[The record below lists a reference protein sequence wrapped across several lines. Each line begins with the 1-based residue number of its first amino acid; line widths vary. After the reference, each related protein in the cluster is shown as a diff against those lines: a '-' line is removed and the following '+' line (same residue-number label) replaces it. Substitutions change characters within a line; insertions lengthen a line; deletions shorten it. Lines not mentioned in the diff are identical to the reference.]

1 MFPIQIILFLI
12 CFIKINSYDQ
22 KKLDVY
28 YSWDEVSVWLFGI
41 ERTCPNCI
49 PYRMKVANNG
59 SIVMSIPRIYNS
71 FNNNENDIFT
81 TFIVLKTDFEPY
93 YFYNW
98 PSDYIIV
105 PELRSNYKIYSVMG
119 FVIDDINERHSYYLL
134 DQGMIFSDNNT
145 IAENT
150 AKLVKVSDKGVVTRT
165 YYFNG
170 SEYTNSL
177 LTDVVIDHSH
187 KYAYITD
194 SGNLLNNQSIPKII
208 VLNLENNKIYKV
220 LNNHES
226 FKPDENITIT
236 YSENGNK
243 VYDYFT
249 NITGVNS
256 IQLSCDGGTLFYSSL
271 KSKNIYSVSTKDIL
285 NAIENYEVAKN
296 ENYLNDIKVNS
307 ANKNFISESILA
319 SSKNNLFMIN
329 NEKRN
334 IEISY
339 AVENKLTHFKNNDY
353 SEITSGKFQVNWPS
367 SLDIYDGSLYLL
379 DNHFYHKNDTE
390 NNSFIYNFGNE
401 NDTENETIGKF
412 VIYKTELKNDEL
424 SYKKGCTI
432 YSFKLNMYSC
442 FLMIWFTIILII
454 IIILINANE
463 RKENNKKKKKLEQKK
478 QNEENEKELNRKLNE
493 RENEEEEEEENE
505 NEDNNCGYKY
515 DE

>member
-1 MFPIQIILFLI
+1 MFPKEIILFLI
-12 CFIKINSYDQ
+12 YFIKIISYEQ

-28 YSWDEVSVWLFGI
+28 FSWDEISVWIFGI
-41 ERTCPNCI
+41 EVACPNCI

-59 SIVMSIPRIYNS
+59 SIVLSIPRLYNPS
-71 FNNNENDIFT
+71 TIKRKDIFT

-98 PSDYIIV
+98 PSDQIIV
-105 PELRSNYKIYSVMG
+105 PYLTSNYKIYSVMG
-119 FVIDDINERHSYYLL
+119 FVIDDTNERHTYYLL
-134 DQGMIFSDNNT
+134 DQGMIFSENNT
-145 IAENT
+145 VAENT
-150 AKLVKVSDKGVVTRT
+150 PKLVKVNDKGVVDRI

-208 VLNLENNKIYKV
+208 VLNLENNKVYKV

-256 IQLSCDGGTLFYSSL
+256 IQISCDGGTLFYSSL
-271 KSKNIYSVSTKDIL
+271 KSNNIYSVSTKDIL
-285 NAIENYEVAKN
+285 LAIENYEDTKN
-296 ENYLNDIKVNS
+296 KNYLNDIKVNS
-307 ANKNFISESILA
+307 ANKNFVSESILV
-319 SSKNNLFMIN
+319 SSKNNLFMTNIEN
-329 NEKRN
+329 RN

-339 AVENKLTHFKNNDY
+339 AVEDKLTHFNYNDY
-353 SEITSGKFQVNWPS
+353 SEIISGKFQVNWPS
-367 SLDIYDGSLYLL
+367 SLDIYDGNLYLL
-379 DNHFYHKNDTE
+379 DNHFYYTNNSEINGLMNNMGNDNDTQ
-390 NNSFIYNFGNE
+390 
-401 NDTENETIGKF
+401 NETIGKF

-432 YSFKLNMYSC
+432 YIFKLNMYSC
-442 FLMIWFTIILII
+442 FLMVWFTIILII
-454 IIILINANE
+454 IIILANTNE
-463 RKENNKKKKKLEQKK
+463 QNDHKKKKKLEE
-478 QNEENEKELNRKLNE
+478 NEEDVKELNEKLKGK
-493 RENEEEEEEENE
+493 ENEEEEEENDY
-505 NEDNNCGYKY
+505 NDYNDEDNNGHKNYG
-515 DE
+515 

>member
-1 MFPIQIILFLI
+1 MFPKGIILFLI
-12 CFIKINSYDQ
+12 CFIKIISYEQ

-28 YSWDEVSVWLFGI
+28 YSWDEVSVWIFGI
-41 ERTCPNCI
+41 EVGCPYCI

-59 SIVMSIPRIYNS
+59 SIVMSIPRLYKPS
-71 FNNNENDIFT
+71 SRKRDDIFT

-98 PSDYIIV
+98 PSDQLIV
-105 PELRSNYKIYSVMG
+105 PYVTSNYKIYSVMG
-119 FVIDDINERHSYYLL
+119 FVIDDTNERHTYYLL
-134 DQGMIFSDNNT
+134 DQGMIFSENNT
-145 IAENT
+145 VAENT
-150 AKLVKVSDKGVVTRT
+150 PKLVKVNDKGVVDRT

-208 VLNLENNKIYKV
+208 VLNLENNKVYKV

-236 YSENGNK
+236 YTENGNK

-256 IQLSCDGGTLFYSSL
+256 IQISCDGGTLFYSSL
-271 KSKNIYSVSTKDIL
+271 KSNNIYSVSTKDIL
-285 NAIENYEVAKN
+285 LAIENYEDTKN

-307 ANKNFISESILA
+307 AYKNFVSESFLV
-319 SSKNNLFMIN
+319 SSKNNLFMTN
-329 NEKRN
+329 VENRN

-339 AVENKLTHFKNNDY
+339 AVEDKLTHFNYNDY
-353 SEITSGKFQVNWPS
+353 SEITSGKFQVNWHS
-367 SLDIYDGSLYLL
+367 SLDIYDGNLYLL
-379 DNHFYHKNDTE
+379 DNHFYYKNNTEINGLMNNMGNDNDTQ
-390 NNSFIYNFGNE
+390 
-401 NDTENETIGKF
+401 NETIGKF

-432 YSFKLNMYSC
+432 YIFKLNMYSC
-442 FLMIWFTIILII
+442 FLMVWFTIILII
-454 IIILINANE
+454 ILILANTNE
-463 RKENNKKKKKLEQKK
+463 QKDHNKKKIKLEQ
-478 QNEENEKELNRKLNE
+478 NEEIVKELNEKLKE
-493 RENEEEEEEENE
+493 KENEEEEENDY
-505 NEDNNCGYKY
+505 NDNNDEDNNGYKNLK
-515 DE
+515 

>member
-1 MFPIQIILFLI
+1 MFPKEIILFLV
-12 CFIKINSYDQ
+12 CFIKIISYDNQ
-22 KKLDVY
+22 KLDVH
-28 YSWDEVSVWLFGI
+28 YSWDEVSVWIFGI
-41 ERTCPNCI
+41 ERICPNCI

-71 FNNNENDIFT
+71 SNIKENDIFT

-105 PELRSNYKIYSVMG
+105 PEARFNYKIYSIMG

-134 DQGMIFSDNNT
+134 DQGMVFSENNT
-145 IAENT
+145 VAENT
-150 AKLVKVSDKGVVTRT
+150 AKLVKVNDKGVVDNT

-208 VLNLENNKIYKV
+208 VLNLQNKKIYKV

-226 FKPDENITIT
+226 FKPDSNITIT
-236 YSENGNK
+236 YTESGNK
-243 VYDYFT
+243 IYDYFT

-256 IQLSCDGGTLFYSSL
+256 IQISCDDRTLFYSSL

-285 NAIENYEVAKN
+285 GAIEKYEDTKN
-296 ENYLNDIKVNS
+296 ENYLNDIKVNF
-307 ANKNFISESILA
+307 ANKNFISESFLV
-319 SSKNNLFMIN
+319 SSKNNLFMTN
-329 NEKRN
+329 VEKSN

-339 AVENKLTHFKNNDY
+339 AVEDKLTHINNNDY

-367 SLDIYDGSLYLL
+367 SLDIYDGNLYLL
-379 DNHFYHKNDTE
+379 DNSFYHRNNTEINGNNLRNDNDTQ
-390 NNSFIYNFGNE
+390 
-401 NDTENETIGKF
+401 NETIGKF
-412 VIYKTELKNDEL
+412 VIYKTKLKNDEL

-432 YSFKLNMYSC
+432 YIFNLNMYSL
-442 FLMIWFTIILII
+442 FIMVWFTIIFII
-454 IIILINANE
+454 IIIIINANE
-463 RKENNKKKKKLEQKK
+463 RKDHNKEQNKME
-478 QNEENEKELNRKLNE
+478 QNEENEENVEELNKKLNE
-493 RENEEEEEEENE
+493 RENIEEEEDQ
-505 NEDNNCGYKY
+505 DNI
-515 DE
+515 